1 MTKPAL
7 RTIGNIVCAEYDEDC
22 GDKSTTPTDFT
33 EVILECDAVP
43 RLKRLI
49 AHNNREIQKEACWT
63 LSNIAAGTVE
73 QIQAVIDSGAIPPL
87 VQLVNDK
94 KTDQE
99 VRSEACWVVL
109 NSTSCGSNEQ
119 IKVLVEEGCVSV
131 LGLLLEET
139 TMVSMALEGLERV
152 LQVEKNNEF
161 ERQEQCTII
170 DGNQRLHSPL
180 VNPVIV
186 ENAMKKQNSIKVTK
200 KVQQIWNDHFVSCAL
215 CNQPYSKHR
224 KFDAKFCEECKC
236 YVCRNCNCEIYHLSY
251 QEELWAV
258 SEEKLTEG
266 KKAKKS
272 KKQKKKEKKKN
283 KAKAQVQ
290 KVVEASDKGK
300 LKKDLNSDEN
310 VVRLDRNAVDA
321 VNVSGQ
327 NHVAD
332 TEKSQPPIDFSL
344 YLQQTGS
351 IVALSRLMDDF
362 YNCNSS

>member
-1 MTKPAL
+1 M
-7 RTIGNIVCAEYDEDC
+7 
-22 GDKSTTPTDFT
+22 
-33 EVILECDAVP
+33 P
-43 RLKRLI
+43 RLKRLV

-139 TMVSMALEGLERV
+139 TMVAMALEGLERV

-161 ERQEQCTII
+161 ERQEQRTVI
-170 DGNQRLHSPL
+170 DNQRHRSPL
-180 VNPVIV
+180 VNPAIV
-186 ENAMKKQNSIKVTK
+186 ENAMKKQSGSKVSK

-215 CNQPYSKHR
+215 CNKPYSKHR
-224 KFDAKFCEECKC
+224 RFDAKFCEECKC
-236 YVCRNCNCEIYHLSY
+236 YVCCNCNCEVYHLSY
-251 QEELWAV
+251 QEELWAAT
-258 SEEKLTEG
+258 EEKVVEG
-266 KKAKKS
+266 KKTKKS
-272 KKQKKKEKKKN
+272 KKQKKKEKRKEKN
-283 KAKAQVQ
+283 KATKGQGQGVS
-290 KVVEASDKGK
+290 KVSDNNEKEKVE
-300 LKKDLNSDEN
+300 KDQNIDEDVGDVN
-310 VVRLDRNAVDA
+310 DVDVDNANA
-321 VNVSGQ
+321 Q
-327 NHVAD
+327 NHAAD

-362 YNCNSS
+362 YDCSVAD